1 MHLDRIP
8 FSGVLKRCIRQ
19 SLRLYVFFSVGG
31 SFLGLRATFGKV
43 SPPSPI
49 FAVGTSLQACC
60 LKTNEMFEF
69 IIAACFLYWFQNRL
83 EESQTWWCLNVF
95 KHF

>member
-1 MHLDRIP
+1 MRLDRIP
-8 FSGVLKRCIRQ
+8 LSGVLKRCIRQ

-31 SFLGLRATFGKV
+31 SFVDLRATFGKV

-60 LKTNEMFEF
+60 LKPTKCLSSLLLLVFC
-69 IIAACFLYWFQNRL
+69 IGSKTDLKSLRL
-83 EESQTWWCLNVF
+83 GGV
-95 KHF
+95 